1 MLFSSL
7 RFFFEGEPR
16 FSLFRNINFDPMSSL
31 RQPTFAGG
39 PVATGPI
46 AYTPLAAPLWSPEPV
61 EPPSTMALKTFWPQ
75 PNTPYVYL
83 PSKRPN
89 QVRSAYGATAFSQFG
104 WCEYSAYLTISVTD
118 ICTGICVVEPD
129 SRCAAAQVTSA
140 ESDFR
145 RYEQEYCYP
154 PDPALIAALSG
165 RG

>member
-1 MLFSSL
+1 
-7 RFFFEGEPR
+7 
-16 FSLFRNINFDPMSSL
+16 MSSL

-39 PVATGPI
+39 PVVTGPI
-46 AYTPLAAPLWSPEPV
+46 TYTPLAAPLWSPEPV

-118 ICTGICVVEPD
+118 TLHRHLHSRARFQMRCGSGYQCRVGLSTLRARILLPSGSGVDCCPFWPWLTDTCT
-129 SRCAAAQVTSA
+129 SW
-140 ESDFR
+140 R
-145 RYEQEYCYP
+145 R
-154 PDPALIAALSG
+154 LSAALLALLG
-165 RG
+165 PHTP